1 MGPAFFIA
9 AAIAVFSTLMVIT
22 RYNIMHALL
31 YLVVSFLSI
40 AVIFY
45 LYGAPFMAALEVIVY
60 AGAIMVLII
69 FFVMMLNLGPQT
81 ASEERLWLTPRI
93 WIGPSL
99 LCVVL
104 LVELGYLILLPSE
117 PVDEIVTVDPKAVGL
132 SLFGPYVL
140 AVELAGML
148 LMAGIVGAYH
158 LGRQKKKITHRFLEK
173 TAEE

>member
-1 MGPAFFIA
+1 MGPAFYIA
-9 AAIAVFSTLMVIT
+9 AAIAVLSTAMVIT

-31 YLVVSFLSI
+31 YLIVSLLSV

-45 LYGAPFMAALEVIVY
+45 LYGAPFMAALEVIIY
-60 AGAIMVLII
+60 AGAIMVLMI

-81 ASEERLWLTPRI
+81 AGDERHWLTPGV
-93 WIGPSL
+93 WIGPSI

-104 LVELGYLILLPSE
+104 LAELGYLILQP
-117 PVDEIVTVDPKAVGL
+117 PVPPPADIVVVDPKAVGK

-158 LGRQKKKITHRFLEK
+158 LGRQKKKITHRFLERA
-173 TAEE
+173 TQ

>member
-1 MGPAFFIA
+1 MGPAFYIA
-9 AAIAVFSTLMVIT
+9 AAMAVISTLMVIT

-31 YLVVSFLSI
+31 YLIVSLLSV

-81 ASEERLWLTPRI
+81 AGDERLWLTPRI

-104 LVELGYLILLPSE
+104 LAELTYLILLPSE
-117 PVDEIVTVDPKAVGL
+117 PVDDIVVVDPKAVGL
-132 SLFGPYVL
+132 SLFGPYIL

-173 TAEE
+173 TSEE

>member
-1 MGPAFFIA
+1 MGPAFYIA
-9 AAIAVFSTLMVIT
+9 AAVAVLSTGMVIT

-31 YLVVSFLSI
+31 YLIVSLLSV

-81 ASEERLWLTPRI
+81 AGEERSWLTPNI
-93 WIGPSL
+93 WVGPAI
-99 LCVVL
+99 LCA
-104 LVELGYLILLPSE
+104 ILLAEMAWLMLQPPLPE
-117 PVDEIVTVDPKAVGL
+117 AGEIREVDPKAVGVA
-132 SLFGPYVL
+132 LFGPYLL

-158 LGRQKKKITHRFLEK
+158 LGRQKKKITHRFLERSSS
-173 TAEE
+173 